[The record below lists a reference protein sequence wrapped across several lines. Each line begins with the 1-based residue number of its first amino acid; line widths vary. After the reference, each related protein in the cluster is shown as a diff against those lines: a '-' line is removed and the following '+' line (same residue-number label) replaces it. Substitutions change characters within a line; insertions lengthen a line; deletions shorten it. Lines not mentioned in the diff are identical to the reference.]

1 MVKDSR
7 SLSNPELDYLK
18 SYINPHFKFTNV
30 EVLGDKQKIARF
42 ATDQVEEPLYWQP
55 FGFLRS
61 LIKHSWVGY
70 MEQEHEEVQ
79 DTSNVTLAQSVETFG
94 IELLRQS
101 TGTVY
106 DEDKV
111 RLNREGIAQF
121 LGKILSLRQT
131 ANDNELLIYNWHTC
145 TYELSQQ
152 DQVLGKIIT
161 AVTNA
166 VVPDSWTQGVDA
178 HITALLSRSLK
189 PIDGDD
195 FDKKYAAFGTR
206 LINMDTLK
214 NGGEANPLK
223 LTRMHSD
230 VQFEPKAKC
239 PMFRQFLNEVLPDQQ
254 DQDFLQQYT
263 GYLLDSSFKANVFLV
278 IKGDGRNGKSVYL
291 NLVKKLLGKL
301 NISSSKIES
310 FAGDFGMAPMVN
322 KRANLSS
329 EGQTVDFDT
338 AEIKAICSG
347 DSVTINAKNQAQ
359 YTTVLKTKLIFVTN
373 NMPTTSDTSD
383 GFSRRLNIL
392 PFQIQIP
399 LEKVDVDLEVK
410 LATELPGILNW
421 ALTGLSK
428 LRTNNFNFTISKA
441 MREAKDDYMLFS
453 RPVER
458 FIKGCLIENRSATLS
473 MKYLREKYSQWVK
486 RESIADRGTTN
497 PSIFSKKLRE
507 AFQSLWGQPAPIVN
521 MHGHVNG
528 LAGYSLREGEMLDE
542 KQQ

>member
-239 PMFRQFLNEVLPDQQ
+239 PMFRQFLNEVLPDPQ

-301 NISSSKIES
+301 NISSSK
-310 FAGDFGMAPMVN
+310 
-322 KRANLSS
+322 
-329 EGQTVDFDT
+329 
-338 AEIKAICSG
+338 
-347 DSVTINAKNQAQ
+347 
-359 YTTVLKTKLIFVTN
+359 
-373 NMPTTSDTSD
+373 
-383 GFSRRLNIL
+383 
-392 PFQIQIP
+392 
-399 LEKVDVDLEVK
+399 
-410 LATELPGILNW
+410 
-421 ALTGLSK
+421 
-428 LRTNNFNFTISKA
+428 
-441 MREAKDDYMLFS
+441 
-453 RPVER
+453 
-458 FIKGCLIENRSATLS
+458 NR
-473 MKYLREKYSQWVK
+473 
-486 RESIADRGTTN
+486 
-497 PSIFSKKLRE
+497 
-507 AFQSLWGQPAPIVN
+507 IVCW
-521 MHGHVNG
+521 
-528 LAGYSLREGEMLDE
+528 
-542 KQQ
+542 